1 MAERTFGASAHDA
14 SMDAGIQLG
23 EVNPFSLVEAVNST
37 SEIAHT
43 GWLIFLGVVTYFCIA
58 AAGVSHKDLLL
69 NSAVPLPIMQV
80 SIDLQ
85 RFFLFAPIVL
95 VFLHF
100 GLLVQHVML
109 ARKVMEFDAAVR
121 TMEPTHR
128 RTHPIRH
135 ELNSYFFTQALA
147 GPERSRLFG
156 GFLHG
161 MFWLSFIGIPALV
174 ILFVQI
180 VYLPYHDVTTTWSH
194 RLMLVLDAILLA
206 LMSVFLSSRATS
218 FFGALARTLRHQPVS
233 VFATTA
239 LYAGAI
245 LFSFFV
251 ATVPDEALDRF
262 TQALPWT
269 KVNRSVTAEGQVH
282 QQRVFAVTDWFF
294 GLNSNSATR
303 LFKRNLS
310 VTDEVVV
317 DRKTVSKDQAT
328 VSLRDRDLRF
338 AELDRSDLQ
347 QADFT
352 GADLTGARLVG
363 ANLRGARLSCL
374 DVDAVLTDPKLRAE
388 SCANLTGANLSRA
401 DLTNADMRL
410 ALVSG
415 ANLENATMANV
426 DLRFANLTGANL
438 AGTDLR
444 GASMGGGVELMGANL
459 LGANLGGADLKG
471 AKMQAADF
479 YGAELQG
486 ARLVFAQAQ
495 GANFQGAHLQ
505 GANLS
510 AARLQGADFTDA
522 ELTAADFGAAI
533 VWDTK
538 PPSAANAVLADA
550 AGIAVK
556 PLEPKDVSGLKDVA
570 KLVAAMPKVGAKL
583 AKLIER
589 LTNADES
596 SAWNA
601 GDEATLW
608 AGLKQSALT
617 GDGAARRD
625 KAAGYL
631 AKLSCA
637 ADHSDG
643 AVAAGIIRRMAD
655 APQKSDPAQLLK
667 RLRAP
672 DCPAFKKLP
681 EAAMFE
687 LEAAVEKVEPVISVE
702 ATVPVAAAPAPAPTP
717 ASQATAA
724 QATGG
729 PASDAPPGN
738 PGTPQ

>member
-1 MAERTFGASAHDA
+1 MSERSLSAPARDA

-147 GPERSRLFG
+147 GPERSKLFG

-161 MFWLSFIGIPALV
+161 MFWLSFVGIPALV

-180 VYLPYHDVTTTWSH
+180 VYLPYHDITTTWSH

-218 FFGALARTLRHQPVS
+218 FFGALGRTLRHQPAS
-233 VFATTA
+233 VAATTL

-251 ATVPDEALDRF
+251 ATVPDEPLDRF

-269 KVNRSVTAEGQVH
+269 RVNKSTTADGQPA
-282 QQRVFAVTDWFF
+282 QRRVFAVTDWFF
-294 GLNSNSATR
+294 GLNSTSASR
-303 LFKRNLS
+303 LFRRNLS

-328 VSLRDRDLRF
+328 VSLRDRDLRY

-363 ANLRGARLSCL
+363 ANLRGARFSCL
-374 DVDAVLTDPKLRAE
+374 DVDAVLTDPKLRGE

-401 DLTNADMRL
+401 DLTHADLRL

-415 ANLENATMANV
+415 ANLENATLTNS
-426 DLRFANLTGANL
+426 DLRFADLTGANL
-438 AGTDLR
+438 AGADLR

-471 AKMQAADF
+471 AKLQAADF

-510 AARLQGADFTDA
+510 SARLQGADFTDA
-522 ELTAADFGAAI
+522 DLTATDFGAAI
-533 VWDTK
+533 IWETR
-538 PPSAANAVLADA
+538 PPSTANAMLADA
-550 AGIAVK
+550 AAIAVK
-556 PLEPKDVSGLKDVA
+556 PIEPKDVSGLTDVA
-570 KLVAAMPKVGAKL
+570 KLVAMPKVAAKL
-583 AKLIER
+583 TKLIER
-589 LTNADES
+589 LTSADES
-596 SAWNA
+596 AAWNA

-608 AGLKQSALT
+608 AGLKQAGLR
-617 GDGAARRD
+617 GDATARRD

-643 AVAAGIIRRMAD
+643 AVAAGIIRRVVD
-655 APQKSDPAQLLK
+655 APLKSDPALLLK
-667 RLRAP
+667 KLLGA

-687 LEAAVEKVEPVISVE
+687 LEAAVEKTEPILAASV
-702 ATVPVAAAPAPAPTP
+702 APAAPEPPAPA
-717 ASQATAA
+717 QATAA

-729 PASDAPPGN
+729 PASDAPAGN